1 MVVQGKKDVTIV
13 EEITKT
19 EEASKTTEETII
31 RFSNVRRPKKANSL
45 NLMTDSKQSLV
56 GDYSCCSRVP

>member
-1 MVVQGKKDVTIV
+1 MKVREKDIALR
-13 EEITKT
+13 EG
-19 EEASKTTEETII
+19 ASSNKENVTTEQTTV
-31 RFSNVRRPKKANSL
+31 RYRNARRPKKAEGL

>member
-1 MVVQGKKDVTIV
+1 MKAREKETAIV
-13 EEITKT
+13 GQSI
-19 EEASKTTEETII
+19 SKTGDTTTETVV
-31 RFSNVRRPKKANSL
+31 RLKNARRPRKADDL